1 MAETVKLTRAQVIE
15 FSKNDTSV
23 IREFKTEKGG
33 FVFSFRVQTR
43 VNDRV
48 DNAPRLFRKCSYF
61 AKTEEEAQKIKKLV
75 TKDALLEIEG
85 QTNRKSFD
93 DKKNPGTKV
102 YYDEVNVST
111 LTAIQVGADAPA
123 AAGTPEDLPF

>member
-15 FSKNDTSV
+15 FSKNDTAV
-23 IREFKTEKGG
+23 IKEFKTEKGG
-33 FVFSFRVQTR
+33 TVLNFRVQTR

-48 DNAPRLFRKCSYF
+48 DNAPRLYRKCVFF
-61 AKTEEEAQKIKKLV
+61 AKTDEEVQKMRKLI

-102 YYDEVNVST
+102 YYDEITVSG
-111 LTAIQVGADAPA
+111 LTAIQVGADAPEA
-123 AAGTPEDLPF
+123 PAEDLPF